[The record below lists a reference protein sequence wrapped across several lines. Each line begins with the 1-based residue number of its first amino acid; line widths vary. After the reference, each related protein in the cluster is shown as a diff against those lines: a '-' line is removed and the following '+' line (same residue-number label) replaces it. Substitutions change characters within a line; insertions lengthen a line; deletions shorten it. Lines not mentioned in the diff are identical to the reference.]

1 MSCTI
6 CCLYADHCHN
16 IQQSLPFWQHC
27 ISPSPSLSLS
37 HPFLSTFNLILWPSS
52 DVFAPGVEFNVHDSD
67 GAVRSSAYDP
77 GTFYKGIIRGI
88 CTLMY
93 NVNGSLI
100 FMMSM
105 MMSLS
110 TVYPVFVLSV

>member
-1 MSCTI
+1 M
-6 CCLYADHCHN
+6 
-16 IQQSLPFWQHC
+16 
-27 ISPSPSLSLS
+27 
-37 HPFLSTFNLILWPSS
+37 
-52 DVFAPGVEFNVHDSD
+52 FAPGVEFNVHDSD
-67 GAVRSSAYDP
+67 GAVRSSDYDP
-77 GTFYKGIIRGI
+77 GTFYKGIIRGTY
-88 CTLMY
+88 TLMY

>member
-1 MSCTI
+1 MSCI
-6 CCLYADHCHN
+6 VCCLYANHCHN

-27 ISPSPSLSLS
+27 ISPSLSLS
-37 HPFLSTFNLILWPSS
+37 HPLLSTFNLILWPSS
-52 DVFAPGVEFNVHDSD
+52 DAFAPGVEFNVHDSD

-77 GTFYKGIIRGI
+77 GTFYKGIIRG
-88 CTLMY
+88 TLMY